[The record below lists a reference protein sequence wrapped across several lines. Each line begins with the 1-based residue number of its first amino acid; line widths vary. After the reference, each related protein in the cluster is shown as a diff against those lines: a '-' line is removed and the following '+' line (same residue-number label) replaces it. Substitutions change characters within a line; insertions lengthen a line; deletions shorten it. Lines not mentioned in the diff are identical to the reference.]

1 MKKPPQAAGR
11 MSKTMGKVQDN
22 TKLSPLQQFC
32 NAYGEQR
39 FIFLKNQGI
48 AIDLEECKDILL
60 LQAAAYQTAKDL
72 AVALASAQKTL
83 TWFGK
88 FRKELAQ

>member
-1 MKKPPQAAGR
+1 

-60 LQAAAYQTAKDL
+60 LQAAAYQTSKDL
-72 AVALASAQKTL
+72 AAVLASTPKTL